1 MKEKEKSVGSSRGDL
16 GVRVVLVEPE
26 IGGNIGSVARIMKNF
41 GFRDLVLVN
50 PKVSLTDNEVERFAM
65 HAKDILEG
73 ARVVGSIDEAIE
85 NIDIVIGTSARIAKG
100 DYNLLR
106 TAITLNHLENFGKI
120 CGSAAILF
128 GKESAGL
135 TNKEVEK
142 CDFLLTIE
150 SSKEYRALNLSH
162 AVAIILYS
170 FYRMEKHTDKKE
182 IYRPANREEREILM
196 KTFESLVDALGLK
209 PHKKRTA
216 INSFKNVIGRSFI
229 TGREL
234 HTLVGSFR
242 KATKTIK
249 ELKKD

>member
-1 MKEKEKSVGSSRGDL
+1 MKEKEKSASSSRGDL

-50 PKVSLTDNEVERFAM
+50 PKVSVTDNDVERFAM
-65 HAKDILEG
+65 RAKDILEE
-73 ARVVGSIDEAIE
+73 ARVVKSIDEAVE

-135 TNKEVEK
+135 TNEELEK

-162 AVAIILYS
+162 AVGIVLYS
-170 FYRMEKHTDKKE
+170 FYRMEKTDKKE

-196 KTFESLVDALGLK
+196 KTFESLVDAIGLK

-242 KATKTIK
+242 KTVK
-249 ELKKD
+249 ELKEQKKD